1 MNNLNFKLKYIF
13 TICILLTTS
22 SAFAEDNL
30 EGGINIRYRLVNK
43 DTMETTAEPPQ
54 PVTYRL
60 IHTKVKSS
68 KR

>member
-30 EGGINIRYRLVNK
+30 EGGINVRDRLVNK
-43 DTMETTAEPPQ
+43 DTMETIAAPHNRSPTD
-54 PVTYRL
+54 
-60 IHTKVKSS
+60 
-68 KR
+68 